1 MFTTIK
7 QGEKVLAFCSYLH
20 NATSYINIQSQSIC
34 TTVPAR
40 WQMNTFQIPKSLKPS
55 CSNLNGN
62 ETCLLHNI
70 TQLKMATAEL
80 EQRDGSSQHNYS
92 SPIRFTPGNQPKLS
106 KRRRGYTL
114 AYLGVEESLA
124 QDKMM
129 WVELSTLTS
138 RSSSLPFCI
147 ASAHGRVMS
156 WFNTKQNCHSWWQ
169 NAHTKL
175 ISHGLHTIE
184 VSSNHHKNKN
194 N

>member
-1 MFTTIK
+1 MTLMMFTTIK

-106 KRRRGYTL
+106 KRRRGLLGGGGVLGTGQDDVSGAEHPDQQIQQL
-114 AYLGVEESLA
+114 ALLYRLRTRQGHVL
-124 QDKMM
+124 
-129 WVELSTLTS
+129 V
-138 RSSSLPFCI
+138 
-147 ASAHGRVMS
+147 
-156 WFNTKQNCHSWWQ
+156 
-169 NAHTKL
+169 
-175 ISHGLHTIE
+175 
-184 VSSNHHKNKN
+184 
-194 N
+194 